1 MFSISSTPAKQS
13 VGDTI
18 TVLSGRL
25 GSATLLEDRRAA
37 VLGLRSF
44 AKDYPATVASGALR
58 GLIGSLTKDAE
69 DVDTIK
75 VVLETLLMLFNPNK
89 ESPEASDEI
98 ALWLADEF
106 TQRQENITL
115 VLDFLDSTDFYSRLY
130 CLQLLSSILTAR
142 TQRTE
147 ECVLS
152 APLGISRLVAAL
164 DDQREAIRNEGIN
177 LLILLTS
184 SSIEIQKLVA
194 FQSAFEK
201 IFVIIAGDGSLSE
214 GGRTVEDCL
223 ILLANLLRGN
233 AANQSLFRESD
244 CIGKLT
250 EMLKGLLEAQNQEDN
265 LAKWA
270 QIQVNRN
277 IYAFLS
283 IIRLFLSANS
293 IETRQNQ
300 ATFWRHGVSYLVLQ
314 LAFDP
319 DVQTQIK
326 AEALVTCGDL
336 IRNNMTLQEGF
347 ASLTVFPPLESM
359 AGNPHAPNGQPPKIY
374 IIDGLLDLTLNMHDL
389 AAFDLRFAACKCLTA
404 YFSNHAQV
412 KSHFLG
418 RAIEGYQSG
427 RDESAN
433 FLSVLLKLP
442 GDVFLNDPYR
452 VWFASVIAFHLV
464 YDNPTAKAVAKGL
477 TEGDASKGEEVVT
490 SIQTIT
496 AHLLTRIRRGD
507 DTRIL
512 VGSLML
518 LLGWLF
524 EDLDAV
530 NDFLTEGSNVQGL
543 IQVISQP
550 VRVAGELVQ
559 GLCAMLLGF
568 IYEFSTKDSPIPRA
582 TLHSILESRLDRDG
596 YLDRLVKLRNHPLLR
611 DFEVTPQTLIALPTG
626 EEVNVFFDSIF
637 VEFFK
642 DNYSRA
648 VRAIDKA
655 PDVEVSVITNGMEQG
670 ISRQLVDSL
679 RHQIEERDG
688 AIVEANEAKQAL
700 QRAVN
705 EAQEAHRRAKEDA
718 EATSTKLAAELSKLQ
733 SQQAAKA
740 ADYERKI
747 VQLQQQISSKDQN
760 HQLQLDAKDMRL
772 KKELEAKDAR
782 LKRELDAK
790 EKELGAKDAHFR
802 KELDAKDAHLQ
813 KQLDAKERQLQ
824 TQLSAKDQNLQTQ
837 LSQAQKAHE
846 VEAERAKQKAE
857 AEVADLRA
865 TASRLEVDL
874 MKANKTKTVELQAL
888 RAEHADALT
897 EHESQLKKANEKNE
911 ELGKQLKKANEKNEG
926 LEKQLKTANEKNE
939 ELEKQLEDA
948 TSETEKL
955 RQEVTESKLALT
967 DADKAKDA
975 VQSEL
980 DDLLMVFGDLEEKL
994 VKYKSRLRDL
1004 GQDVSD
1010 GEDDDGDDGSADE
1023 DEEEGEE
1030 DKK

>member
-58 GLIGSLTKDAE
+58 GLIGSLTKDAD

-201 IFVIIAGDGSLSE
+201 IFVIIDGDGSLSE

-244 CIGKLT
+244 CMGKLT
-250 EMLKGLLEAQNQEDN
+250 EMLKGLLEAQNPEDN

-283 IIRLFLSANS
+283 IIRLFLSTNS
-293 IETRQNQ
+293 AETHQNQ
-300 ATFWRHGVSYLVLQ
+300 TTFWRHGLSYLVLQ

-319 DVQTQIK
+319 NVQTQIK

-347 ASLTVFPPLESM
+347 ASLTVSPPLESM
-359 AGNPHAPNGQPPKIY
+359 AGNSNVSNGHPPKIY
-374 IIDGLLDLTLNMHDL
+374 IIDGLLDLTLNVHDL
-389 AAFDLRFAACKCLTA
+389 AAFDLRFAACQCLIA
-404 YFSNHAQV
+404 YFSNHAEV

-433 FLSVLLKLP
+433 ILSVLLKLP

-496 AHLLTRIRRGD
+496 AHLLTRIRRDD

-512 VGSLML
+512 VGYLML

-596 YLDRLVKLRNHPLLR
+596 FLDRLVKLRNHPLLR

-626 EEVNVFFDSIF
+626 EEEVNVFFDSIF

-655 PDVEVSVITNGMEQG
+655 PDVEVS
-670 ISRQLVDSL
+670 
-679 RHQIEERDG
+679 
-688 AIVEANEAKQAL
+688 
-700 QRAVN
+700 
-705 EAQEAHRRAKEDA
+705 
-718 EATSTKLAAELSKLQ
+718 
-733 SQQAAKA
+733 
-740 ADYERKI
+740 
-747 VQLQQQISSKDQN
+747 
-760 HQLQLDAKDMRL
+760 LQLDAKETRL

-790 EKELGAKDAHFR
+790 EKELDAKKAHF
-802 KELDAKDAHLQ
+802 Q

-824 TQLSAKDQNLQTQ
+824 TQLSAKDQHLQTQ

-846 VEAERAKQKAE
+846 VEAERARQKAE
-857 AEVADLRA
+857 AEIADLRA

-874 MKANKTKTVELQAL
+874 MKVSVTRHDSVSNIYGFVNWDFTKANKSKTVELQAL
-888 RAEHADALT
+888 RTEHADALA

-911 ELGKQLKKANEKNEG
+911 ELGKQLK
-926 LEKQLKTANEKNE
+926 TANEKND
-939 ELEKQLEDA
+939 ELEKHLEDA
-948 TSETEKL
+948 TSEAEKL
-955 RQEVTESKLALT
+955 RQETKSVLK

-994 VKYKSRLRDL
+994 ANRLRDL

-1023 DEEEGEE
+1023 EESEE
-1030 DKK
+1030 DEK

>member
-1 MFSISSTPAKQS
+1 MFSSISSTPAKQS

-18 TVLSGRL
+18 SVLSGRL

-58 GLIGSLTKDAE
+58 GLIGSLSKDAE

-75 VVLETLLMLFNPNK
+75 IVLETLLMLFNPNQ

-115 VLDFLDSTDFYSRLY
+115 VLDFLDAPDFYSRLY
-130 CLQLLSSILTAR
+130 SLQLLSSILTAR

-164 DDQREAIRNEGIN
+164 DDQREAIRNEGVN

-184 SSIEIQKLVA
+184 SSLEIQKLVA
-194 FQSAFEK
+194 FQNAFEK
-201 IFVIIAGDGSLSE
+201 LFDIIAADGSLSE

-233 AANQSLFRESD
+233 LANQSLFRESG

-250 EMLKGLLEAQNQEDN
+250 EMLKGLLEAQKQEDN

-270 QIQVNRN
+270 QIQHNRN

-283 IIRLFLSANS
+283 IIRLFLSPGSA
-293 IETRQNQ
+293 ETHMNQ
-300 ATFWRHGVSYLVLQ
+300 ATFWRHGLSYLVLQ
-314 LAFDP
+314 LAFDH
-319 DVQTQIK
+319 DVQFQIK
-326 AEALVTCGDL
+326 AEALLACGDL
-336 IRNNMTLQEGF
+336 IRNNMLVQEAF
-347 ASLTVFPPLESM
+347 ASLMVPPPLESAAEM
-359 AGNPHAPNGQPPKIY
+359 PSAANGQAKIY
-374 IIDGLLDLTLNMHDL
+374 IIDGLLDLTLNVHDL
-389 AAFDLRFAACKCLTA
+389 SAFDLRYAACQCLKA
-404 YFSNHAQV
+404 YFSNHAEV

-433 FLSVLLKLP
+433 ILSVLLRLP
-442 GDVFLNDPYR
+442 GDVFLSDPYR
-452 VWFASVIAFHLV
+452 VWFAAVIAFHLLH
-464 YDNPTAKAVAKGL
+464 DNPAAKAVAKGL

-496 AHLLTRIRRGD
+496 AHLLMRIRRDD

-512 VGSLML
+512 VAYLML

-530 NDFLTEGSNVQGL
+530 NDFLSEGSNVQGL

-559 GLCAMLLGF
+559 GLCAMLLGVV
-568 IYEFSTKDSPIPRA
+568 YEFSTKDSPIPRA

-596 YLDRLVKLRNHPLLR
+596 YVDRLTKLRNHPLLR
-611 DFEVTPQTLIALPTG
+611 EFEVTPQKLMSTPEG
-626 EEVNVFFDSIF
+626 EEVNVFFDDVF
-637 VEFFK
+637 VDFFK
-642 DNYSRA
+642 DNFSRA
-648 VRAIDKA
+648 IRALDKA
-655 PDVEVSVITNGMEQG
+655 PDIEVSVITNGTEQG

-679 RHQIEERDG
+679 RQQIEEKDR
-688 AIVEANEAKQAL
+688 AIEEANSANRSLEGVIKE
-700 QRAVN
+700 V
-705 EAQEAHRRAKEDA
+705 QEAHRRAKEDA
-718 EATSTKLAAELSKLQ
+718 EATGARLTAEMRKLQ
-733 SQQAAKA
+733 SEQAATVSGLEQRIA
-740 ADYERKI
+740 
-747 VQLQQQISSKDQN
+747 QMQQQLNAKDQ
-760 HQLQLDAKDMRL
+760 HLQTQLAAKD
-772 KKELEAKDAR
+772 
-782 LKRELDAK
+782 
-790 EKELGAKDAHFR
+790 
-802 KELDAKDAHLQ
+802 Q
-813 KQLDAKERQLQ
+813 YLQ
-824 TQLSAKDQNLQTQ
+824 TQLSSKDQALKAQ
-837 LSQAQKAHE
+837 LTQAQKAHE
-846 VEAERAKQKAE
+846 VEAERARQRAE
-857 AEVADLRA
+857 AEIADLRA
-865 TASRLEVDL
+865 TVSRLEVDV
-874 MKANKTKTVELQAL
+874 MKANKSKASELQAL
-888 RAEHADALT
+888 RKEHADAVA
-897 EHESQLKKANEKNE
+897 ERDSQLKKANEKAE
-911 ELGKQLKKANEKNEG
+911 ER
-926 LEKQLKTANEKNE
+926 EKQLTALKE
-939 ELEKQLEDA
+939 ELREEEEESRTEAEKRQKDVEKLQAEAD
-948 TSETEKL
+948 KL
-955 RQEVTESKLALT
+955 RQEAAKVRNKSNLLAKHDVADARPQSKQALA
-967 DADKAKDA
+967 DAEKAKDS

-994 VKYKSRLRDL
+994 SKYKARLRGL

-1010 GEDDDGDDGSADE
+1010 GEDDDGDDGSDEEEESE
-1023 DEEEGEE
+1023 DEEKEKAV
-1030 DKK
+1030 D